1 MLKYNANNRQFSF
14 RRNAFQVASYKN
26 CLHLKDKK
34 SPKTNKT
41 FKVKQVIISMRKIAF
56 KDKKDYCKT

>member
-1 MLKYNANNRQFSF
+1 MQTSLQFPF
-14 RRNAFQVASYKN
+14 RRNASQVAAYKK
-26 CLHLKDKK
+26 CLHLKYKK
-34 SPKTNKT
+34 SSKRNKT